1 MIKSNLFHYS
11 DSYILVK
18 GTITVPSTAAA
29 GVTVNDTNK
38 KVVFKIVLH
47 LLIAH
52 VDAQKTDIVNT
63 YLYEEDINKFI
74 AIL

>member
-1 MIKSNLFHYS
+1 MIRSNLFDYS
-11 DSYILVK
+11 DAYILVK

-29 GVTVNDTNK
+29 SATVNDTNK

-52 VDAQKTDIVNT
+52 VDDTST
-63 YLYEEDINKFI
+63 RCY
-74 AIL
+74 